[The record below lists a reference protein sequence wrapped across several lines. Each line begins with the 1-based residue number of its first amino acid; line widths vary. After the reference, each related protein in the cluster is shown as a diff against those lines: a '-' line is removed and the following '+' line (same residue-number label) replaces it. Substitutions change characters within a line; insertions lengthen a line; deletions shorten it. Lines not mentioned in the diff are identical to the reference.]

1 MAPIMNFTLKGVAK
15 RLTFAAAAASSLAG
29 CAVYDSGYY
38 DAYGAPA
45 YSGPY
50 YAGPPVSLG
59 FWFDE
64 RHGGHGGHGDHRGH
78 WGGRHR

>member
-1 MAPIMNFTLKGVAK
+1 MDRTMNIALKGVAK
-15 RLTFAAAAASSLAG
+15 RLIFAAATASALGG
-29 CAVYDSGYY
+29 CAVYEPGYY
-38 DAYGAPA
+38 DGYAGPS

-64 RHGGHGGHGDHRGH
+64 RQGGHGHGGHRGH